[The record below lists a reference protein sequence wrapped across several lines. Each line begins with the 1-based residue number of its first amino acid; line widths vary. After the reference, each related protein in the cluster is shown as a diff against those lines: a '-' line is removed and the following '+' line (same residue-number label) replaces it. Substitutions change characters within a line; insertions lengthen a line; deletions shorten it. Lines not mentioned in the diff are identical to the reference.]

1 MSELIVN
8 PSEYGIEDNKAN
20 ELIGNLPQIKNER
33 NAFVSQYDEVIKMDI
48 EDPNTSKTAKALR
61 LKIKDNRTK
70 GIVVWHKNTK
80 EVFLRAGQFI
90 DAVKRQEE
98 AVNIRMEEAL
108 EEIEKYAEIQEKL
121 RIDNLRTERISLV
134 EDVKEF
140 IPISIDLGV
149 ISEDDFNNLLNGAK
163 LQLQAKIEAEK
174 RAEQER
180 LEAER
185 KAKEEA
191 ERIEKDR
198 EAERLRIE
206 AENKRLADEKAK
218 LEIEAERQRKEA
230 EELLARERKIQQEK
244 LEKERAERAKIEAE
258 LKAKREAEEKAE
270 RERIEA
276 ERIAKREAERLAK
289 APIKKQLKIWVESFE
304 LPKSTIENEKVL
316 DIQEKFSSFKNWAL
330 NQIENI

>member
-1 MSELIVN
+1 MNELIVN

-48 EDPNTSKTAKALR
+48 NDPNTSKTAKALR

-70 GIVVWHKNTK
+70 GIAVWHKTTK

-98 AVNIRMEEAL
+98 AVNVRMEEAL

-140 IPISIDLGV
+140 IPISIDLGI

-185 KAKEEA
+185 KRKEEA
-191 ERIEKDR
+191 ERIEKER
-198 EAERLRIE
+198 EAEREAERERIE
-206 AENKRLADEKAK
+206 AENKRLAEEKAK
-218 LEIEAERQRKEA
+218 LE
-230 EELLARERKIQQEK
+230 
-244 LEKERAERAKIEAE
+244 AE
-258 LKAKREAEEKAE
+258 LKDKREAEEKAE

-276 ERIAKREAERLAK
+276 ERKAKAEAERLAK

-304 LPKSTIENEKVL
+304 LPKSNIENEKVL

>member
-8 PSEYGIEDNKAN
+8 PSEYGIEAKKAN

-33 NAFVSQYDEVIKMDI
+33 NAFVSQYNEVIKMDI
-48 EDPNTSKTAKALR
+48 DDPNTSKIAKTLR
-61 LKIKDNRTK
+61 LKIRDNRTK
-70 GIVVWHKNTK
+70 GIVAWHKNTK

-108 EEIEKYAEIQEKL
+108 EEIEKHAEIQEKL

-134 EDVKEF
+134 SDVKEF
-140 IPISIDLGV
+140 IPISIDLGT

-174 RAEQER
+174 KAEQER

-191 ERIEKDR
+191 ERIEKER

-206 AENKRLADEKAK
+206 AENKRLAEEKAK
-218 LEIEAERQRKEA
+218 L
-230 EELLARERKIQQEK
+230 
-244 LEKERAERAKIEAE
+244 EAE
-258 LKAKREAEEKAE
+258 LKAKRDAEEKAE
-270 RERIEA
+270 RERLEA
-276 ERIAKREAERLAK
+276 ERKARAEAERLAK
-289 APIKKQLKIWVESFE
+289 APIKKQLKIWVESFD
-304 LPKSTIENEKVL
+304 LPKSNIENEKVL
-316 DIQEKFSSFKNWAL
+316 DIQDKFSSFKNWAL